1 MIYSLAVKRAIDIT
15 TAMID
20 LCRERMLLR
29 KKRYIMMRQLSD
41 SAYIRAIGQE
51 DKEYHNRLI
60 KVGAAIEHEM
70 KDLTGLDVYPAEGE
84 SFEEILTYLRTEY
97 KNKPSLPENPHRR
110 LQLEKKLEEAL
121 GTIVGV
127 DVWDEYVR
135 ASAPSIKEWLKKI
148 VEKRRTQGDE
158 DEE

>member
-1 MIYSLAVKRAIDIT
+1 
-15 TAMID
+15 
-20 LCRERMLLR
+20 
-29 KKRYIMMRQLSD
+29 
-41 SAYIRAIGQE
+41 
-51 DKEYHNRLI
+51 
-60 KVGAAIEHEM
+60 M

-84 SFEEILTYLRTEY
+84 SLEEILTYLRTEY
-97 KNKPSLPENPHRR
+97 KNIPSLPENPHRR